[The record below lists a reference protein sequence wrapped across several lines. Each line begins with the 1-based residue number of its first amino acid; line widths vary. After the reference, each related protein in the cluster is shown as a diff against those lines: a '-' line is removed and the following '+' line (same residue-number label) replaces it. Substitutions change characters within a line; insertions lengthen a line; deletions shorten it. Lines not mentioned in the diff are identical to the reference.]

1 MIDPG
6 IKEDPDYWVYKQM
19 VEGEHYCKE
28 ETGKIFIGNCLA
40 SCIYGNLPLY
50 HKR

>member
-28 ETGKIFIGNCLA
+28 ETGKIFIGKYYTLA
-40 SCIYGNLPLY
+40 YMVIYSLS
-50 HKR
+50 